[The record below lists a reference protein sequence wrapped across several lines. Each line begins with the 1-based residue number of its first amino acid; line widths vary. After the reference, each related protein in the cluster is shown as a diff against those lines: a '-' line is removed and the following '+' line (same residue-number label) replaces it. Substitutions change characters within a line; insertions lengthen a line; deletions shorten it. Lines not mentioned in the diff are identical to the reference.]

1 MGKFFD
7 DRDRGDVE
15 RISRVGFK
23 RADTALAQN
32 HVVIST
38 GKNVF
43 GGKQEFFH
51 RRREAAL
58 EKNRFAN
65 FAESAQK
72 KIILHVASADL
83 IDVHVVAHHFDL
95 GGVHNFTD
103 GEKAELV

>member
-58 EKNRFAN
+58 
-65 FAESAQK
+65 K

-103 GEKAELV
+103 GEKAELVGGFSHHFKP